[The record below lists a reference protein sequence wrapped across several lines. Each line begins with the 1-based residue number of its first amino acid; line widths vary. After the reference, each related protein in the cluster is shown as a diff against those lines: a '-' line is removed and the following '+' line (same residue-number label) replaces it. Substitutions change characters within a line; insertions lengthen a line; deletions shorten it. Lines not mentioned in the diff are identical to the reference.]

1 MDMQMPVAEIVR
13 IAANLEIQEFESLYK
28 KLSTLRLQKRGVP
41 VMDETELKLL
51 QEINKEFPADK
62 WERLEFLDWK
72 LEYRTLNEAEEVES
86 LELAEAY
93 EEFSVERI
101 ESLAQLATIRRIH
114 IDELMEQLGLK
125 PKARA

>member
-1 MDMQMPVAEIVR
+1 MDMQMPVAEIVKN
-13 IAANLEIQEFESLYK
+13 AARLELQELESLSK
-28 KLSTLRLQKRGVP
+28 KIATLIFQKRGIP

-51 QEINKEFPADK
+51 QQINKEFPANK

>member
-51 QEINKEFPADK
+51 QQINKEFSANK

-93 EEFSVERI
+93 EEFSVDRLEK
-101 ESLAQLATIRRIH
+101 LVQLAKLRRVH

-125 PKARA
+125 PKARG

>member
-51 QEINKEFPADK
+51 QEINKEFPTHK

-101 ESLAQLATIRRIH
+101 ENLAQLATIRGIH

-125 PKARA
+125 PKVRA

>member
-1 MDMQMPVAEIVR
+1 MDMQMPVAEIVKN
-13 IAANLEIQEFESLYK
+13 AARLELQELESLSK
-28 KLSTLRLQKRGVP
+28 KISTLIFQKRGIP

-51 QEINKEFPADK
+51 QQINKEFPANK

-93 EEFSVERI
+93 EEFSVDRLEK
-101 ESLAQLATIRRIH
+101 LVQLAKLRRVH

-125 PKARA
+125 PKARG

>member
-1 MDMQMPVAEIVR
+1 MPVAEIVKN
-13 IAANLEIQEFESLYK
+13 AARLELQELESLSK
-28 KLSTLRLQKRGVP
+28 KISTLIFQKRGIP

-51 QEINKEFPADK
+51 QQINKEFPANK

-101 ESLAQLATIRRIH
+101 ESLAQLATIRGIH

-125 PKARA
+125 PKARG